1 MWTAASRART
11 SKIPPVVKFSAV
23 LAPDP
28 DGRGGTFIPVP
39 REVNE
44 QLGLKGRPKIQA
56 VIAGQPYRGSLMP
69 AGDGT
74 FVLGVLKSIQETGGL
89 KHGDTIEV
97 LIELDTE
104 PRTVE
109 PPADLANA
117 LARDKRAAA
126 TWEKLSVTN
135 KKEMARSL
143 EEAKKPETRKKRL
156 AAAVAKLRV

>member
-1 MWTAASRART
+1 
-11 SKIPPVVKFSAV
+11 VVKFSAI
-23 LAPDP
+23 LKPDP

-39 REVNE
+39 REVNDE
-44 QLGLKGRPKIQA
+44 LGLKGRPQIQA

-69 AGDGT
+69 MGDGT
-74 FVLGVLKSIQETGGL
+74 FCLGVLKSIQETAGV
-89 KHGDTIEV
+89 KQGDTIDV

-117 LARDKRAAA
+117 LARDKRASA
-126 TWEKLSVTN
+126 TWEKLSFTN

-156 AAAVAKLRV
+156 AAAVAKLRA

>member
-1 MWTAASRART
+1 M
-11 SKIPPVVKFSAV
+11 VKFSAV

-39 REVNE
+39 HEVNE

-69 AGDGT
+69 MGDGS
-74 FVLGVLKSIQETGGL
+74 FCLGVLKSIQETAGV
-89 KHGDTIEV
+89 KQGDTIEV

-126 TWEKLSVTN
+126 TWENLSFTN

-156 AAAVAKLRV
+156 AAAVAKLRA